1 MPSDAPK
8 FGYETKGGKWD
19 AMSDLYSSVETLKGY
34 LQEMKAQITLFHKNN
49 PRLVVKIGDK
59 PFELFFSELIDNVS
73 NKLNAAEIELY
84 EKEAMML
91 LKEYAMAEDDQLTES
106 ALNLKKR
113 LHDIASWSL
122 RQDGPNPVQ
131 KEINF
136 WRDIVDG
143 NEAIDED
150 FVNGMLDSIEKVLRE
165 SLYKD
170 GKGEIQSI
178 LNNVKSYLTGR
189 ISQMLEERRADA
201 WRAEDM
207 VDDKKTFVDS
217 CEESIL
223 LGRCDA
229 ALESISH
236 EK

>member
-150 FVNGMLDSIEKVLRE
+150 FVNGLLDSIEKVLRE

-170 GKGEIQSI
+170 GKGEIQNL
-178 LNNVKSYLTGR
+178 LNNVKGYLTHR
-189 ISQMLEERRADA
+189 ISQMLEARRADA

-229 ALESISH
+229 ALEAISH

>member
-8 FGYETKGGKWD
+8 FGYEAHGGKWD
-19 AMSDLYSSVETLKGY
+19 TMSDLYSSVEILKGY
-34 LQEMKAQITLFHKNN
+34 LLEMKTQIALFQKNN
-49 PRLVVKIGDK
+49 PRLVVKVGDK

-73 NKLNAAEIELY
+73 NKLKAAEIELY

-106 ALNLKKR
+106 ALGLKKR

-122 RQDGPNPVQ
+122 RQEGPNPVQ

-143 NEAIDED
+143 NEDIDED
-150 FVNGMLDSIEKVLRE
+150 FVNRLLDSIEKVLRE

-170 GKGEIQSI
+170 GKGEIQSL
-178 LNNVKSYLTGR
+178 LNNVKDYITRR

-229 ALESISH
+229 ALEAISN

>member
-8 FGYETKGGKWD
+8 FGYEAKGGKWD
-19 AMSDLYSSVETLKGY
+19 TMSDLYSSVEILKGY
-34 LQEMKAQITLFHKNN
+34 LLEMKTQISLFQKNN
-49 PRLVVKIGDK
+49 PRLVVKVGDK

-73 NKLNAAEIELY
+73 NKLKAAEIELY

-91 LKEYAMAEDDQLTES
+91 LKEYAMAEDDQLTDS

-113 LHDIASWSL
+113 LHEIASWSL

-143 NEAIDED
+143 NEDIDED
-150 FVNGMLDSIEKVLRE
+150 FVIGLLDSIEKVLYE

-170 GKGEIQSI
+170 GKGEIQSL
-178 LNNVKSYLTGR
+178 LNNVKDYITRR

-229 ALESISH
+229 ALEAISN

>member
-8 FGYETKGGKWD
+8 FGYEAKGGKWD
-19 AMSDLYSSVETLKGY
+19 TMSDLYSSVEILKGY
-34 LQEMKAQITLFHKNN
+34 LLEMKTQISLFQKNN
-49 PRLVVKIGDK
+49 PRLVVKVGDK

-73 NKLNAAEIELY
+73 NKLKAAEIEIY

-91 LKEYAMAEDDQLTES
+91 LKEYALAEDDQLTDS

-122 RQDGPNPVQ
+122 RHEGPNPVQ

-143 NEAIDED
+143 NEDIDED
-150 FVNGMLDSIEKVLRE
+150 FVNGLLDSIEKVLDE

-170 GKGEIQSI
+170 GEGEIQSL
-178 LNNVKSYLTGR
+178 LNNVKDYITRR

-229 ALESISH
+229 ALEAISN

>member
-8 FGYETKGGKWD
+8 FGYETNGGKWD
-19 AMSDLYSSVETLKGY
+19 AMSDLYSNVEILKGY
-34 LQEMKAQITLFHKNN
+34 LLEMKTQIGLFQKNN
-49 PRLVVKIGDK
+49 PSLVIKIGDK
-59 PFELFFSELIDNVS
+59 HFEPFFSELIDNVS
-73 NKLNAAEIELY
+73 NKLKAAEIELY

-91 LKEYAMAEDDQLTES
+91 LKEYALAEDDQLTES

-122 RQDGPNPVQ
+122 RQEGPNPVQ

-143 NEAIDED
+143 NEDIDED
-150 FVNGMLDSIEKVLRE
+150 FVQGLLDSIEKVLRE

-170 GKGEIQSI
+170 GQGEIQSL
-178 LNNVKSYLTGR
+178 LNHVRDYMIHM
-189 ISQMLEERRADA
+189 ISQMLEEYRDSS
-201 WRAEDM
+201 WRTDNITNEEKM
-207 VDDKKTFVDS
+207 LVS
-217 CEESIL
+217 GCEESIL
-223 LGRCDA
+223 IGRCDA
-229 ALESISH
+229 ALESISQ